1 MNTVQVSELILII
14 SMVLNFA
21 LGIIAAAAISR
32 LITIRSKVAITT
44 QEFIGSSKTILEQSK
59 TNKLLAQDNS
69 KMLDELMAITNKL
82 RESELEKLK
91 DKIVDQATKSAAP
104 AQIYEYPIIFTP
116 TQADAYNGL
125 SNVGSL
131 PDRSELYKLL
141 PSTDKWSDFNWIA
154 IERGVANFVA
164 FAYKNKP
171 FLDERSKR
179 WNSSGALYEAKAY
192 AELPKS
198 IHWSETLVSLQE
210 MRDWELEQELSNCK
224 IAPDMCELFGDSKE
238 IIGNQ
243 PIEIDMDFIL
253 NDLLSTEEIGESVF
267 IAVDKDGEIHGYNDK
282 PIDRSNYW
290 WVKDPADVRFI
301 RKIDTNIYRFYW
313 RDMLAALPTAVHF
326 KK

>member
-32 LITIRSKVAITT
+32 LITIRSKVAIMT
-44 QEFIGSSKTILEQSK
+44 QGIYWQQQNHSRAIK

-69 KMLDELMAITNKL
+69 KMLGELIALTNKL
-82 RESELEKLK
+82 RESELERLK
-91 DKIVDQATKSAAP
+91 DKSAAP

-171 FLDERSKR
+171 FLDEEIER
-179 WNSSGALYEAKAY
+179 WDSLGALISFV
-192 AELPKS
+192 ELPES

-253 NDLLSTEEIGESVF
+253 NDLLSTEEIGESMF